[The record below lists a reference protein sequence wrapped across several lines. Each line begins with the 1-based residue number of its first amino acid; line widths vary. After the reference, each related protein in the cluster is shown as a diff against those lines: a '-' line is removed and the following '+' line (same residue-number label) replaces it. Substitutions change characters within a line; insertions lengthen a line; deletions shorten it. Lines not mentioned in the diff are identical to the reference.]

1 MIFFKRTR
9 FFIGCL
15 LLTICFCLGGSMDIA
30 AQTAPPY
37 NRFQY
42 HNYKW
47 KVLRTPLFQL
57 YFPGGYD
64 SLASLASVQLPD
76 IIAEVKKVT
85 ATDVKNV
92 PNLIIYPS
100 LDQLYESNIGMHQ
113 QEIQT
118 FPTVNLKGDRVML
131 AFDGSYAHFRSRL
144 KAAWVMVCWE
154 EQFKNDLEEQ
164 LNNQRSFVP
173 RWFKEGC
180 IRYWAYGW
188 EIADEDKLQQLIH
201 TDTVNNWETLSS
213 KDAALSGQAFCYF
226 LVHRYRD
233 DAVMQCFFQMKQGKS
248 LARAVRLITKHR
260 LDSLT
265 NECIRYYKA
274 RTNNNTL
281 NNNTSNSNHLSLDK
295 DTLQSLLEARYKGK
309 LFSMDYN
316 SDHSVAVFVMQR
328 NNRRDLFIA
337 KVKDLNDPEFKAK
350 AFSYYLM
357 PPWLEEH
364 DADRYPVLQWQQNG
378 HAITSIQPEKGKL
391 KIFSFNLQGNPLTQ
405 RTMYG
410 MDGVDAFTPWNAS
423 QYLLS
428 AYRRGRSDIV
438 GYDINTLR
446 YTPLTTDYADH
457 TALMVSR
464 GSAKP
469 LIIYRSG
476 YPADSLYHT
485 DSVVKDYGIY
495 TKEISNDFKEAAKQQ
510 DILIA
515 KDSAY
520 IQWYRPFVSDGNAL
534 SLEGTASG
542 YLEHVPVNQVLLSYN
557 EKDAKFKSPWLR
569 DYLRD
574 LKTKDSISKLL
585 TRNSDAAPSFLQ
597 GVLHTGD
604 TKQAAQLQK
613 DSLRRNVAYSDKK
626 LSPYILQLHSAYFS
640 ASVNNDY
647 FINRYQPYQAYL
659 GTFKFPEVGAMVT
672 GGFSDLFENH
682 QFNIGYRLP
691 AGTEGSDFFVRYE
704 NAAKK
709 TDWHL
714 LFFRKVES
722 LEPDPQRDWK
732 DPQGNPYPFAAKV
745 KTHYYELG
753 FHTPLHYDWSLDY
766 SLAARRDVTIFL
778 STDKYSLDYDN
789 LQSWWGI
796 GNVAFKVHK
805 MRPTIPLLERG
816 WEGKLL
822 LDGMASTGKQSTVVY
837 GAQFNFSYSRP
848 IVKDITIVA
857 RLQAGYSGGQ
867 SKILYNFG
875 GQDNNIVTRLDTAVH
890 FSQDAPF
897 AFQTLVTPF
906 RGYVQ
911 NSIYGSRYGLL
922 NLDLYFPLFR
932 SLIPLQTSISSLKN
946 FQVGLFTDFAK
957 TQGATG
963 LPAVKSQLHSFGFS
977 VRTMLAGYP
986 MRFDMAW
993 PGSFDKSPVWYL
1005 SLALK

>member
-1 MIFFKRTR
+1 MIFLKRTR
-9 FFIGCL
+9 FLIGCL
-15 LLTICFCLGGSMDIA
+15 LLTLYACLHSAADIT

-42 HNYKW
+42 HSYKW

-57 YFPGGYD
+57 YFPAGYD
-64 SLASLASVQLPD
+64 SLASLASVQFPD
-76 IIAEVKKVT
+76 IITEVKKAM
-85 ATDVKNV
+85 ATDVKSV

-113 QEIQT
+113 QEVQT
-118 FPTVNLKGDRVML
+118 FPTINLKGDRVML
-131 AFDGSYAHFRSRL
+131 AFDGSYGHFRSRL
-144 KAAWVMVCWE
+144 KEAWVRVCWE
-154 EQFKNDLEEQ
+154 QQFKNDLEEQ
-164 LNNQRSFVP
+164 LNNQKSFVP

-188 EIADEDKLQQLIH
+188 EIADEDKLQRFLRA
-201 TDTVNNWETLSS
+201 DTVRNWETLSL
-213 KDAALSGQAFCYF
+213 KDPALSGQAFCYF
-226 LVHRYRD
+226 LAHRYRD
-233 DAVMQCFFQMKQGKS
+233 DAVMQCFFQLKQGKS
-248 LARAVRLITKHR
+248 LARAVRLVTKHR

-265 NECIRYYKA
+265 DACIRYYNA
-274 RTNNNTL
+274 RAANDIIHAP
-281 NNNTSNSNHLSLDK
+281 SNGKGPSP
-295 DTLQSLLEARYKGK
+295 DTLLSFLEARYNGK
-309 LFSMDYN
+309 LFSIHYN
-316 SDHSVAVFVMQR
+316 RDSSYAAFVIQR
-328 NNRRDLFIA
+328 NNRRDAFLA
-337 KVKDLNDPEFKAK
+337 KTKDLADPAFKAK
-350 AFSYYLM
+350 AFTHYGM
-357 PPWLEEH
+357 PPWQELH
-364 DADRYPVLQWQQNG
+364 DADPYPLLQWQQNDP
-378 HAITSIQPEKGKL
+378 SINSLQPEKGKL
-391 KIFSFNLQGNPLTQ
+391 KLSAFNQQGYPITQ
-405 RTMYG
+405 RTLYG
-410 MDGVDAFTPWNAS
+410 IDGIDAFVQWNAS
-423 QYLLS
+423 RYLLS
-428 AYRRGRSDIV
+428 AFRRGRSDIV
-438 GYDINTLR
+438 GYDANTLR

-457 TALMVSR
+457 TELLLMKGGAMPQIV
-464 GSAKP
+464 
-469 LIIYRSG
+469 YRSG
-476 YPADSLYHT
+476 YPADSLYHG
-485 DSVVKDYGIY
+485 DSVAKDYGIY
-495 TKEISNDFKEAAKQQ
+495 RKEISSDFKEAAKQP
-510 DILIA
+510 DIVIA

-520 IQWYRPFVSDGNAL
+520 IAWHRPSVSGNNEL
-534 SLEGTASG
+534 SVDGTASG
-542 YLEHVPVNQVLLSYN
+542 YEKKVVVSLVPLPGNN
-557 EKDAKFKSPWLR
+557 RNKNIKSPWLR
-569 DYLRD
+569 DYLSD
-574 LKTKDSISKLL
+574 LKTKDSIGKLL
-585 TRNSDAAPSFLQ
+585 AGSGDNEPSFLQ
-597 GVLHTGD
+597 SVLNPGD
-604 TKQAAQLQK
+604 AKKAAQLQK
-613 DSLRRNVAYSDKK
+613 DSLRREVAYSYKK

-672 GGFSDLFENH
+672 GGFSDLFEDH

-722 LEPDPQRDWK
+722 LKPDPQRDWK
-732 DPQGNPYPFAAKV
+732 DAQGNPYPVAAKV

-766 SLAARRDVTIFL
+766 AVAARRDVTIFL
-778 STDKYSLDYDN
+778 STDKYSLDYEH

-796 GNVAFKVHK
+796 GNIAFKVHK

-822 LDGMASTGKQSTVVY
+822 LDGMASTGKQSTMVY
-837 GAQFNFSYSRP
+837 GAQLNVSYSQP
-848 IVKDITIVA
+848 VVKDITIVA

-875 GQDNNIVTRLDTAVH
+875 GLDNNIVTRVDTSIR

-906 RGYVQ
+906 RGYEQ

-922 NLDLYFPLFR
+922 NLDIYFPLFR
-932 SLIPLQTSISSLKN
+932 SLIPLRTSVASLKN
-946 FQVGLFTDFAK
+946 LQIGFFTDVAK

-963 LPAVKSQLHSFGFS
+963 LPVVKSQLHSFGFS
-977 VRTMLAGYP
+977 IRTMLAGYP

-993 PGSFDKSPVWYL
+993 PGSLGGPPVWYL